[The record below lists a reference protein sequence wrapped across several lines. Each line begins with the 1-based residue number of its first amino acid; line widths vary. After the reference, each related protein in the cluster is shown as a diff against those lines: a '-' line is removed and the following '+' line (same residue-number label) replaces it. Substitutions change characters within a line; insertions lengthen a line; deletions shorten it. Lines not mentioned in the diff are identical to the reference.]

1 MKISRLVLFPAL
13 AALLCIASA
22 ASGQS
27 QSAQQNFLGK
37 WKLDTALCKI
47 AHPNETGNVQWRA
60 YEPDGDRVKV
70 SWGNAAG
77 LAGTYSAKC
86 DGTLEP
92 TSAGQIRCRQA
103 GANKIN
109 GEQID
114 AADPLHR
121 FYSRIISSR
130 GKVMSIIWYAD
141 EKRHRALDRFVYT
154 KN

>member
-1 MKISRLVLFPAL
+1 MKISRPVLFLAF
-13 AALLCIASA
+13 AALLCIGFAAS

-27 QSAQQNFLGK
+27 AQQKFLGK
-37 WKLDTALCKI
+37 WKLDTALSKI

-60 YEPDGDRVKV
+60 YEPDGDRDKV

-92 TSAGQIRCRQA
+92 TSAGQIRCRQT

-109 GEQID
+109 GEQLD
-114 AADPLHR
+114 NNDRLHH
-121 FYSRIISSR
+121 FYSRIVSSH

>member
-1 MKISRLVLFPAL
+1 MKISRPVLFSAL
-13 AALLCIASA
+13 AGLLCIASA
-22 ASGQS
+22 PFASGQS
-27 QSAQQNFLGK
+27 AQQKFLGK
-37 WKLDTALCKI
+37 WKLDTALSKI
-47 AHPNETGNVQWRA
+47 AHPNETGNIQWRA

-109 GEQID
+109 GEQLD
-114 AADPLHR
+114 SADPLHR
-121 FYSRIISSR
+121 FYSRILSSTAR
-130 GKVMSIIWYAD
+130 S
-141 EKRHRALDRFVYT
+141 
-154 KN
+154 